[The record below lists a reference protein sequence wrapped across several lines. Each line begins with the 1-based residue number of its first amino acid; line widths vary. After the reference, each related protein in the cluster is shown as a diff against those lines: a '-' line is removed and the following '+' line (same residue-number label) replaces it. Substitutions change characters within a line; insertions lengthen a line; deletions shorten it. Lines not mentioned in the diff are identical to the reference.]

1 MTSPLVIVAAAPR
14 TGSNMICNVLS
25 GFERHKAHS
34 EIFARD
40 YPYTL
45 EQPELLAL
53 EEMTGC
59 ILPRD
64 KLGNIEPRTPTTT
77 QLVYDEPG
85 AVLDAIALTR
95 QPQHTSVSFKLFGYH
110 LPRAVTRF
118 IFERMDPAVIV
129 VKRRL
134 IDSYASKL
142 KAQQLQR
149 WVWADTT
156 YVKVTADI
164 RDFKYWYQRHKSWY
178 EHVEAYD
185 ADTLYYEEGFGSVDS
200 LEHAL
205 RAMIPHDLGE
215 WDASICRLRPLTKQ
229 DRNTE
234 PGDKI
239 ANWDE
244 FAAELEAEGLYD
256 DAMGYF

>member
-1 MTSPLVIVAAAPR
+1 
-14 TGSNMICNVLS
+14 MICNVLS

-118 IFERMDPAVIV
+118 IFGRMDPTVIV

-142 KAQQLQR
+142 KAQQIQR

-164 RDFKYWYQRHKSWY
+164 RDFKYWYQRHKGWY
-178 EHVEAYD
+178 EHVFEAAKNS
-185 ADTLYYEEGFGSVDS
+185 ADLAYEHNMGS
-200 LEHAL
+200 LEERL
-205 RAMIPHDLGE
+205 RYIIPHDLGD
-215 WDASICRLRPLTKQ
+215 WDASRCRLRPLTKQ